1 MGLIIAIIIGGLAG
15 WIASNLMKADTG
27 IFINIILGIV
37 GASVASILLGLIGF
51 ASSGISDGHIVSSF
65 RDATA
70 PTSQPQPKLI

>member
-51 ASSGISDGHIVSSF
+51 ASSGIVANFIV
-65 RDATA
+65 AILGA
-70 PTSQPQPKLI
+70 CLLIWGYRKIKS